1 MSAPEKAA
9 MIACNKDLID
19 GLAAEDIGSVADKLY
34 VEELIASNVYYEV
47 QLDKIPSEKA
57 RIIVTNVSM
66 KVQANQEV
74 FTMFISALKELGLD
88 HLVKKLEQKYG

>member
-1 MSAPEKAA
+1 MAAPEKAA

-34 VEELIASNVYYEV
+34 AEDLIASNVYYEV